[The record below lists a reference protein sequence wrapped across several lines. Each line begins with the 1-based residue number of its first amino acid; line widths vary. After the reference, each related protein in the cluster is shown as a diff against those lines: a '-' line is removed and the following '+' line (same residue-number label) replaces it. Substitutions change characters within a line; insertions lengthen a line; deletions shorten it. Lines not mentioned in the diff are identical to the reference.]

1 MSAQQLHCYLVEQSE
16 SKDIHSRLAKVE
28 LPELEESHVLV
39 RVEYSSLNYKD
50 AMAATGHPGIVK
62 SFPHIPGID
71 AVGVV
76 ETSQDSRFEV
86 GTQVIATGHELGVER
101 WGGWASHVVVPADW
115 LVQLPSEMSAN
126 ESMTLGTA
134 GFTAAQCVAAIVDHG
149 CQPGE
154 GRIIVSG
161 ATGGVGSIAVMLLAH
176 LGYEVLAVTG
186 KQDRHDW
193 LKEIGASDV
202 AGRDALNSDEKRPL
216 LKGDYV
222 AGIDTVGG
230 SVLATMLKKIQH
242 RGCVACCGVTGGAE
256 LPTTVYPFILRGV
269 ALYGIDSAWCPDDL
283 RSEIWQR
290 LATTWKLPNL
300 LDAKVD
306 LTLTTIDTAVDEILA
321 GKFAGRGVIRI
332 AE

>member
-1 MSAQQLHCYLVEQSE
+1 MSKQQIHCYLVEQSE
-16 SKDIHSRLAKVE
+16 SKEIRSRLAKVQAPKLQE
-28 LPELEESHVLV
+28 GDVLV
-39 RVEYSSLNYKD
+39 RVECSSLNYKD
-50 AMAATGHPGIVK
+50 AMAATGNPGIVK

-76 ETSQDSRFEV
+76 ETSRDSRFEV
-86 GTQVIATGHELGVER
+86 GDQVIATGHELGVER
-101 WGGWASHVVVPADW
+101 WGAWASHVVAPSDW
-115 LVQLPSEMSAN
+115 LVQLPAGLSAI
-126 ESMTLGTA
+126 EAMTLGTA

-149 CQPGE
+149 CKTDDGP
-154 GRIIVSG
+154 IIVSG

-176 LGYEVLAVTG
+176 LGYQIVAVTG
-186 KQDRHDW
+186 KQDRHAW
-193 LKEIGASDV
+193 LKEIGASEV
-202 AGRDALNSDEKRPL
+202 TGRDSLDSDAKRPL
-216 LKGDYV
+216 LKGEFA

-230 SVLATMLKKIQH
+230 KVLATMLKKIQH

-256 LPTTVYPFILRGV
+256 LPTTVFPFILRGV

-283 RSEIWQR
+283 RTDIWDR
-290 LATTWKLPNL
+290 LATDWKLPRL

-306 LTLTTIDTAVDEILA
+306 LTLTTVDAAINAILE